1 MSDGKEAWVTSL
13 SAVSAVALWGLA
25 FPLIQIGL
33 EDFSPIMLG
42 FLRFVLASALMLVFI
57 VVMYSFE
64 QVAATVRK
72 EWKPLLILGLLYVT
86 IPNIAQNIGL
96 QSGTSSI
103 ASVIQSS
110 GPVMTLIFA
119 VLLLKERMTSMKAM
133 GTVVAMAGTI
143 LLVASGGI
151 SLQDEDFTS
160 NVFILMSATSYGLA
174 WVSAKRMLER
184 NPPVLI
190 IGLSLMFGTV
200 LLAVAV
206 PFESPMVFE
215 VNTDSVVNLLVLGLL
230 CGSISSLLYLSSL
243 EKHEVSRMAFFIY
256 LMPVFASVF
265 AWILRG
271 EGVETWTA
279 VCGLIIVAGILIANR
294 NSGPATPKPAITGA
308 DHP

>member
-1 MSDGKEAWVTSL
+1 MAESRQLLKDSMYALG
-13 SAVSAVALWGLA
+13 AVALWGLA

-96 QSGTSSI
+96 QSGT
-103 ASVIQSS
+103 
-110 GPVMTLIFA
+110 
-119 VLLLKERMTSMKAM
+119 
-133 GTVVAMAGTI
+133 I
-143 LLVASGGI
+143 LLGASGGI

-190 IGLSLMFGTV
+190 IGLSLAFGT
-200 LLAVAV
+200 LLLGAVV
-206 PFESPMVFE
+206 PFEP
-215 VNTDSVVNLLVLGLL
+215 GL
-230 CGSISSLLYLSSL
+230 
-243 EKHEVSRMAFFIY
+243 
-256 LMPVFASVF
+256 
-265 AWILRG
+265 
-271 EGVETWTA
+271 
-279 VCGLIIVAGILIANR
+279 
-294 NSGPATPKPAITGA
+294 
-308 DHP
+308 